1 MKVGVKDGGREK
13 GKQEGRKEGGWFR
26 QPSSN
31 TTCLGASPG
40 VHVSKPHVIYFLASF
55 LDVLPYLSF
64 LIVQEIRLN
73 HLHLFLLPLHALRM
87 PSLAWCAYKGLNN
100 Y

>member
-1 MKVGVKDGGREK
+1 MQVGVKDGGKEK
-13 GKQEGRKEGGWFR
+13 RMREGRKEGGWFR

-31 TTCLGASPG
+31 MTCLGASPG

-64 LIVQEIRLN
+64 LTFQDIRLN
-73 HLHLFLLPLHALRM
+73 HLHVFLLPLHALPM
-87 PSLAWCAYKGLNN
+87 PSLAWCVCKGLNN